1 MSALTVITAAEEDI
15 NVEVEASD
23 SFVSTPYIED
33 LTRRALIYLRAGYSV
48 HLSGPAG
55 TGKTTLA
62 FHIAAQLARPVTLLH
77 GDHQLTSSDLVGSA
91 SGYRKSKLVDNF
103 IHNVLRTEE
112 QQTTLWT
119 DNRLTTACRHGHTLI
134 YDEFNRTPPAA
145 NAPLLSVLA
154 EGILNLP
161 RAHEGRE
168 NYLTVHPSFRAILTS
183 NPEEYAGVFETADS
197 LIDRVITMRVG
208 HFDRATELGIVQ
220 SKSGLSTADA
230 TMVVDL
236 VRALR
241 LREDRQQLTVRGALA
256 LARVAATAGV
266 RPDLGEPLFRCACRD
281 ILHATDADLLYA
293 RHPDARRG
301 EALGE
306 ALGEGT
312 GVIPGEVLG
321 KAPGKVMPDARRRRT
336 VGAG

>member
-1 MSALTVITAAEEDI
+1 MSALTVTTAAPEENL
-15 NVEVEASD
+15 NVEIEASD
-23 SFVSTPYIED
+23 TFVSTPYIED
-33 LTRRALIYLRAGYSV
+33 LTRRALIYLRAGYSI

-62 FHIAAQLARPVTLLH
+62 FHIAAQLLRPVTLLH
-77 GDHQLTSSDLVGSA
+77 GDHQLSSADLVGSA
-91 SGYRKSKLVDNF
+91 SGYRRSKLVDNF

-112 QQTTLWT
+112 QQTTMWT

-161 RAHEGRE
+161 RVHEGRE

-197 LIDRVITMRVG
+197 LTDRVITINVG
-208 HFDRATELGIVQ
+208 HFDRQTELGIVQ
-220 SKSGLSTADA
+220 SKSGLSAADA
-230 TMVVDL
+230 EVVVDL

-256 LARVAATAGV
+256 LARVVAAAGIGTDFSD
-266 RPDLGEPLFRCACRD
+266 PFFRSACRD
-281 ILHATDADLLYA
+281 ILHATDQELLNA
-293 RHPDARRG
+293 RKPDVHPS
-301 EALGE
+301 
-306 ALGEGT
+306 EG
-312 GVIPGEVLG
+312 PGEVVP
-321 KAPGKVMPDARRRRT
+321 ATRRRRKAT
-336 VGAG
+336 S

>member
-1 MSALTVITAAEEDI
+1 MSALTLTDAAPEADI
-15 NVEVEASD
+15 NVDVEASD
-23 SFVSTPYIED
+23 TFVLTPYIED

-62 FHIAAQLARPVTLLH
+62 FHIATQLARPVTLLH

-91 SGYRKSKLVDNF
+91 SGFRKSKLVDNF

-161 RAHEGRE
+161 RVHEGRE
-168 NYLTVHPSFRAILTS
+168 NYLTVHPKFCAILTS

-197 LIDRVITMRVG
+197 LIDRVITICVG
-208 HFDRATELGIVQ
+208 HFDRTTEIAIVQ
-220 SKSGLSTADA
+220 GKAGLSLADSEA
-230 TMVVDL
+230 VVDL

-256 LARVAATAGV
+256 LARVTAAAGV
-266 RPDLGEPLFRCACRD
+266 RPTLSDPLFRCCCRD
-281 ILHATDADLLYA
+281 ILHATDAELQHAYA
-293 RHPDARRG
+293 IEDRPS
-301 EALGE
+301 EA
-306 ALGEGT
+306 
-312 GVIPGEVLG
+312 PGEVT
-321 KAPGKVMPDARRRRT
+321 PGFRRRRDK
-336 VGAG
+336 VSRS

>member
-1 MSALTVITAAEEDI
+1 MSALSLLAVAPEDDT
-15 NVEVEASD
+15 NVDVEASG

-33 LTRRALIYLRAGYSV
+33 LTQRALIYLHAGYSV

-154 EGILNLP
+154 EGLLNLP
-161 RAHEGRE
+161 RVHEGRE

-183 NPEEYAGVFETADS
+183 NPEEYAGVYDTADS
-197 LIDRVITMRVG
+197 LTDRFITIHVG
-208 HFDRATELGIVQ
+208 HFDRATEFCIVQ
-220 SKSGLSTADA
+220 GKSGLSAADA
-230 TMVVDL
+230 GAIVDL

-241 LREDRQQLTVRGALA
+241 LRKDRQQLTVRGALA
-256 LARVAATAGV
+256 LARVTAAAGV
-266 RPDLGEPLFRCACRD
+266 RPDLAENLFRCACRD
-281 ILHATDADLLYA
+281 ILHATDADLQHA
-293 RHPDARRG
+293 EHPNVRPS
-301 EALGE
+301 E
-306 ALGEGT
+306 
-312 GVIPGEVLG
+312 
-321 KAPGKVMPDARRRRT
+321 APGKVTPKAPRRRNR
-336 VGAG
+336 GAASLKANP

>member
-1 MSALTVITAAEEDI
+1 MSALTLTDAAPEAEI
-15 NVEVEASD
+15 NVDIEASD
-23 SFVSTPYIED
+23 TFVSTPYIED
-33 LTRRALIYLRAGYSV
+33 LKRRALIYLRAGYSV

-62 FHIAAQLARPVTLLH
+62 FHIATQLARPVTLLH

-91 SGYRKSKLVDNF
+91 SGFRKSKLVDNF

-161 RAHEGRE
+161 RVHEGRE
-168 NYLTVHPSFRAILTS
+168 NYLTVHPKFCAILTS

-197 LIDRVITMRVG
+197 LIDRVITICVG
-208 HFDRATELGIVQ
+208 HFDRITEMAIVQ
-220 SKSGLSTADA
+220 GKSGLSLADSEA
-230 TMVVDL
+230 VVDL

-256 LARVAATAGV
+256 LARVTAAAGV
-266 RPDLGEPLFRCACRD
+266 RPTLDDPLFRCCCRD
-281 ILHATDADLLYA
+281 ILHATDEELKHAHALEG
-293 RHPDARRG
+293 RPS
-301 EALGE
+301 EA
-306 ALGEGT
+306 
-312 GVIPGEVLG
+312 PGEVV
-321 KAPGKVMPDARRRRT
+321 PGLRRRRDK
-336 VGAG
+336 GSRA

>member
-1 MSALTVITAAEEDI
+1 MSALTLTNDAPENEI
-15 NVEVEASD
+15 NVDIEASD
-23 SFVSTPYIED
+23 TFVSTPYIED

-62 FHIAAQLARPVTLLH
+62 FHIAAQLGRPVTLLH

-161 RAHEGRE
+161 RVHEGRE
-168 NYLTVHPSFRAILTS
+168 NYLTVHPKFCAILTS

-197 LIDRVITMRVG
+197 LIDRVITIYVG
-208 HFDRATELGIVQ
+208 HFDRTTELAIVQ
-220 SKSGLSTADA
+220 GKSGLSHGDSEII
-230 TMVVDL
+230 VDL

-241 LREDRQQLTVRGALA
+241 LRQDRQQLTVRGALA
-256 LARVAATAGV
+256 LARVTAAAGI
-266 RPDLGEPLFRCACRD
+266 RPELEDSLFRCACRD
-281 ILHATDADLLYA
+281 ILHATDADLDHA
-293 RHPDARRG
+293 RNLEVRPHEGRG
-301 EALGE
+301 EAPP
-306 ALGEGT
+306 T
-312 GVIPGEVLG
+312 T
-321 KAPGKVMPDARRRRT
+321 RRRR
-336 VGAG
+336 VKGA

>member
-1 MSALTVITAAEEDI
+1 MSALTVIAPAPEDDI
-15 NVEVEASD
+15 NVDVEASD

-77 GDHQLTSSDLVGSA
+77 GDHQLSSADLVGSA

-197 LIDRVITMRVG
+197 LTDRVITIRVG

-220 SKSGLSTADA
+220 GKSGLNATDA
-230 TMVVDL
+230 GAVVDL

-241 LREDRQQLTVRGALA
+241 LRQDRQQLTVRGALA
-256 LARVAATAGV
+256 LARVAAAAGV
-266 RPDLGEPLFRCACRD
+266 RPDLGDMLFRCACRD
-281 ILHATDADLLYA
+281 ILHATDAELMHASSPEVKPDPAAAALVPATRHRRA
-293 RHPDARRG
+293 RG
-301 EALGE
+301 GQ
-306 ALGEGT
+306 
-312 GVIPGEVLG
+312 
-321 KAPGKVMPDARRRRT
+321 
-336 VGAG
+336 

>member
-1 MSALTVITAAEEDI
+1 MSALSVLAATPEDDI
-15 NVEVEASD
+15 NVDVEASG

-33 LTRRALIYLRAGYSV
+33 LTQRALIYLRAGYSV

-77 GDHQLTSSDLVGSA
+77 GDHQLTSADLVGSA

-112 QQTTLWT
+112 QQTTMWT

-154 EGILNLP
+154 EGMLNLP
-161 RAHEGRE
+161 RVHEGRE

-183 NPEEYAGVFETADS
+183 NPEEYAGVYDTADS
-197 LIDRVITMRVG
+197 LTDRFITIHVG

-220 SKSGLSTADA
+220 GKSGLSAADA
-230 TMVVDL
+230 SAIVDL

-241 LREDRQQLTVRGALA
+241 LRKDRQQLTVRGALA
-256 LARVAATAGV
+256 LARVTAAAGV
-266 RPDLGEPLFRCACRD
+266 RPDLAENLYRCACRD
-281 ILHATDADLLYA
+281 ILHATDADLLHAEHPNA
-293 RHPDARRG
+293 RPS
-301 EALGE
+301 E
-306 ALGEGT
+306 
-312 GVIPGEVLG
+312 
-321 KAPGKVMPDARRRRT
+321 APGKVTPNAPRRPNRGSASPKARL
-336 VGAG
+336 

>member
-1 MSALTVITAAEEDI
+1 MSTLSVAATSPEDEL
-15 NVEVEASD
+15 NVDVEASD

-33 LTRRALIYLRAGYSV
+33 LTHRALIYLCAGYSI

-62 FHIAAQLARPVTLLH
+62 FHIAAQLMRPVTLLH

-91 SGYRKSKLVDNF
+91 SGFRKSKLVDNF

-161 RAHEGRE
+161 RVHEGRE
-168 NYLTVHPSFRAILTS
+168 NYLTVHNAFRAILTS

-197 LIDRVITMRVG
+197 LTDRVITIHVG
-208 HFDRATELGIVQ
+208 HFDRDTELGIVQ
-220 SKSGLSTADA
+220 SKSGLGTADA
-230 TMVVDL
+230 SIIVDM

-256 LARVAATAGV
+256 LARVTVAAGV
-266 RPDLGEPLFRCACRD
+266 RPDLGEPMFRAACRD
-281 ILHATDADLLYA
+281 ILYATDADLKA
-293 RHPDARRG
+293 
-301 EALGE
+301 ALRPLVKPEDG
-306 ALGEGT
+306 
-312 GVIPGEVLG
+312 PGIIEPIV
-321 KAPGKVMPDARRRRT
+321 RRRR
-336 VGAG
+336 VKAGA